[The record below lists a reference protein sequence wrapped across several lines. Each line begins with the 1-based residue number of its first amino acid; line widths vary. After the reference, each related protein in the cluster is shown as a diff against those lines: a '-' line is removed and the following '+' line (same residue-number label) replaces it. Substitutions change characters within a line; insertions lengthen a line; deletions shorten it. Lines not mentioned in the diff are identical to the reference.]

1 MFYSKWENCTLY
13 PFNDTIWYDIM
24 IHLCNTT
31 HYSFLSAYPLDC
43 EVNPEHD
50 CIRGHGEHDFFIP
63 FCLAWF
69 LSNTNSHSHFRRVDI
84 SGRLLVLLFT
94 VQCSHHCM
102 CLHAYL
108 YSIQSRTQGWQI
120 SDQRTGK
127 ETRNDS
133 QNSLAGNSICCRI
146 HDGVPLHVHMD
157 VLSINVHASSWG
169 NIVSTFNIPTIT
181 WVLQR
186 LRLF

>member
-1 MFYSKWENCTLY
+1 MFYSKWENRTLY

-24 IHLCNTT
+24 KYRSNTT

-50 CIRGHGEHDFFIP
+50 CIRGHGEHDFSIP

-69 LSNTNSHSHFRRVDI
+69 LSNTNSNSHFRRVDI
-84 SGRLLVLLFT
+84 SGHLLVLLFT
-94 VQCSHHCM
+94 VQCSNHCM

-120 SDQRTGK
+120 FDQRTGK
-127 ETRNDS
+127 ETRHDS
-133 QNSLAGNSICCRI
+133 QNGLAGHPIHSCI
-146 HDGVPLHVHMD
+146 HDGVSRHVHMD
-157 VLSINVHASSWG
+157 VLPINVDISSYG
-169 NIVSTFNIPTIT
+169 ILLS
-181 WVLQR
+181 
-186 LRLF
+186 

>member
-1 MFYSKWENCTLY
+1 MFYSKWEYRTLY

-127 ETRNDS
+127 ETRYDS
-133 QNSLAGNSICCRI
+133 QNGLAGHPIHSCI
-146 HDGVPLHVHMD
+146 HDGILLHVHMD
-157 VLSINVHASSWG
+157 VLPICQDGSSYG
-169 NIVSTFNIPTIT
+169 IFLPQPYISTIT